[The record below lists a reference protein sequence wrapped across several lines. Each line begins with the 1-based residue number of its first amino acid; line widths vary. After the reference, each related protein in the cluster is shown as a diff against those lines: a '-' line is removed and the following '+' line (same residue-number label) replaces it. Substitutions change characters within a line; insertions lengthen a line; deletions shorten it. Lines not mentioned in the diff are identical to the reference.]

1 MIAVQGILVSE
12 DLLEEKFICDLI
24 KCKGACCIEGESG
37 APVTRDEINTIK
49 ENWSIYTTY
58 LDSEGVASAEKQHF
72 GVMDEDGEWVT
83 PLVGKHGRCAFS
95 LLENGMAKCGLEQAY
110 LNGKTQWRKPIS
122 CFLYPARVMKLHD
135 TLAVNYHRW
144 KICQPACECGS
155 QNGVRV
161 YQFLKVPLT
170 QQFGEAWY
178 DELDLIAQEW
188 NAQAK
193 DN

>member
-12 DLLEEKFICDLI
+12 DLLEEKFVCDLI

-58 LDSEGVASAEKQHF
+58 LDSEGMASAEKQQF
-72 GVMDEDGEWVT
+72 GVLDDDGEWVT
-83 PLVGKHGRCAFS
+83 PLIGKHGRCAFS
-95 LLENGMAKCGLEQAY
+95 FLENGIAKCGLEQAY
-110 LNGKTQWRKPIS
+110 LDGKTQWRKPIS

-155 QNGVRV
+155 QKGVRV

-178 DELDLIAQEW
+178 NELDHIAQQW
-188 NAQAK
+188 NVK